1 MANIFDD
8 GNADKKQKI
17 EKAKTE
23 KPKIEKA
30 PILYSIKEAAA
41 AAGYNEQHVRK
52 LCRDRKISHIE
63 KNGRYYFLAEDV
75 VRLQC
80 GKRVEAAGDFTG
92 GFSIDQT
99 PPADCDGG
107 IKRDD
112 AIKGEPDLGGLL

>member
-8 GNADKKQKI
+8 GK
-17 EKAKTE
+17 

-30 PILYSIKEAAA
+30 PILYSIKEASA
-41 AAGYNEQHVRK
+41 AAGYNEQHVSK
-52 LCRDRKISHIE
+52 LCRERKIPHIE

-80 GKRVEAAGDFTG
+80 GKRVEADSNFSRDPHTEGD
-92 GFSIDQT
+92 
-99 PPADCDGG
+99 PAPADCDGG
-107 IKRDD
+107 IKGDD